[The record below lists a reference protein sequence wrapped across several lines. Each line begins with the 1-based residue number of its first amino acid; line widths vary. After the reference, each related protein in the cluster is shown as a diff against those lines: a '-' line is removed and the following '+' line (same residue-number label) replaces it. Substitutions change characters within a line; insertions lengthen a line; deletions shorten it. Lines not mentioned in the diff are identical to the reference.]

1 MQRTSRLIVYP
12 EGDEQEIEHPLR
24 INQLVDLNGF
34 PLAVP
39 LGSAMTIVFR
49 VVKLTTEVRT
59 GEDIVRY
66 HLEQLWRDEL
76 EELVQEQRGGRT

>member
-1 MQRTSRLIVYP
+1 MQRTSRLVVYP
-12 EGDEQEIEHPLR
+12 EGDQQEIEHSLR

-34 PLAVP
+34 PLP
-39 LGSAMTIVFR
+39 LPLPSPRAIVYR
-49 VVKLTTEVRT
+49 VVKQTTEARK

-76 EELVQEQRGGRT
+76 EELQSGEWR

>member
-12 EGDEQEIEHPLR
+12 EGDQQEIEHPLR
-24 INQLVDLNGF
+24 INQLVDLNGVA
-34 PLAVP
+34 LALP
-39 LGSAMTIVFR
+39 PPDPRTIVYR
-49 VVKLTTEVRT
+49 VVKQTTEARK

-76 EELVQEQRGGRT
+76 EELQSGGWT